1 MESSELNE
9 LYGDAILDHCRH
21 PRNRPTLE
29 SPRVKA
35 RAVNPFC
42 GDEVDLQIAMECGRV
57 SRVGAQGVGCAIN
70 QASTSMLSEA
80 IAGKRL
86 DEVAAVAGLFRDM
99 MGGAQL
105 GESDLEDLGDLRSLE
120 RVRDFPVR
128 IKCALLAWSALEDG
142 LQDYSKDANH
152 PSGSPSTGPSA

>member
-1 MESSELNE
+1 MESSKLDE

-21 PRNRPTLE
+21 PRNRPTLA
-29 SPRVKA
+29 SPSVTA

-42 GDEVDLQIAMECGRV
+42 GDEVDLQIVMECGRV
-57 SRVGAQGVGCAIN
+57 SMVGAQGVGCAIN

-80 IAGKRL
+80 IGGKRL
-86 DEVAAVAGLFRDM
+86 DEVAAFAGLFRDM
-99 MGGAQL
+99 MDGTQL

-128 IKCALLAWSALEDG
+128 IKCALLAWSALEDV
-142 LQDYSKDANH
+142 LQDHSN
-152 PSGSPSTGPSA
+152 GS